1 VRAKHR
7 RRLALRPPAVD
18 PLPLLLPDVYLLTA
32 ESAGQLAVAHLTL
45 VIDERGLAV
54 LAPDGSTATALT
66 WAELTVLQT
75 TGRTSAPDGRDV
87 VLLEASSAVR
97 THRFAVP
104 AADPVALENTIALIT
119 GVPGAELLGREG
131 RRRRLSGPRG

>member
-7 RRLALRPPAVD
+7 RRLAKRPPDVD
-18 PLPLLLPDVYLLTA
+18 PLPLSLPDVYLLTA
-32 ESAGQLAVAHLTL
+32 DSAGQLAVGHLTL
-45 VIDERGLAV
+45 VIDDHGLAV
-54 LAPDGSTATALT
+54 LAPDGSTAAALT

-75 TGRTSAPDGRDV
+75 TGRTSAPDGRGA

-104 AADPVALENTIALIT
+104 APDPVVLERTIALIT
-119 GVPGAELLGREG
+119 GVPGAESTE
-131 RRRRLSGPRG
+131 RRRRRHLPGARG